1 MTLEEFSLEFDVL
14 YNNISSNKAPGLNE
28 YEKSIFLTLAQEQII
43 KELYTN
49 YEKNEA
55 STVALSSLT
64 EEITLTESKKG
75 TLKNTQVFNLPKKI
89 WLITLEYVSLQ
100 SEDKCIADK
109 EIPVIPTSQDWYLKI
124 KNNPFRGASDS
135 RVLRL
140 TKAGNSLDRNSVLV
154 STIPIKEYNIQYIRR
169 PEPIILADLS
179 DLGVT
184 VQGKTSP
191 QISELPET
199 LHHGILLA
207 AVQLAKATW
216 A

>member
-109 EIPVIPTSQDWYLKI
+109 EIPVIPTS
-124 KNNPFRGASDS
+124 
-135 RVLRL
+135 
-140 TKAGNSLDRNSVLV
+140 
-154 STIPIKEYNIQYIRR
+154 
-169 PEPIILADLS
+169 
-179 DLGVT
+179 
-184 VQGKTSP
+184 
-191 QISELPET
+191 
-199 LHHGILLA
+199 
-207 AVQLAKATW
+207 
-216 A
+216 